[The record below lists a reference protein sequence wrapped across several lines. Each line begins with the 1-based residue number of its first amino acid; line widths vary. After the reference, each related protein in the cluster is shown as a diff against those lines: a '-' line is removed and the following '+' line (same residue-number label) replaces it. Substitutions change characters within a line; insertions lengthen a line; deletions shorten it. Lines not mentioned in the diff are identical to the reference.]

1 MAEESAR
8 APSPGLGP
16 HLPELS
22 EAERA
27 LQLFVG
33 GIDDYAIL
41 LLDASGRVRSWNSG
55 ARRIKGYESQEI
67 IGRHFS
73 AFYPPEAVAK
83 GWPDYELQMAVQ
95 RGRFAD
101 EGWRLRKD
109 GTRFWASVVIT
120 ALRPSDRMGT
130 GFLKITR
137 DLSERRA
144 AEEALRHSE
153 ERHRLLVAGVRE
165 YAIFML
171 SPEGLI
177 SSWNSG
183 AERIK
188 GYKAAEIIGRHFSCL
203 YPPEAVAKGLPE
215 WELETATRE
224 GSVENEGWRLTKSG
238 GRFWANVVITALFK
252 EDGAVQGF
260 AKITRDMS
268 DRHRLEDLLRV
279 DRQKNEFLALLT
291 QEMRNPLAPIR
302 SALHVLG
309 QADLDARS
317 SALVRTIAVRQVDH
331 LTRLLDD
338 LLDVTQV
345 ARGRIELRQ
354 ERVDIAL
361 AIRRA
366 VEAASPLTVERRH
379 QVTVD
384 VPRNQLWVQADPV
397 RLEQIFT
404 NLILNAAKFTEA
416 QGRIWI
422 AARNE
427 AGQVVIRVRDN
438 GIGID
443 PLVASRIFDLFVQA
457 ERHPDRKSGGPGIGL
472 TLVRRLVEL
481 HRGTV
486 EVMSAGPGK
495 GSEFV
500 VSLPAVEAPIGER
513 QPARELQHHESL
525 RVLVVDDNVDAA
537 DSLAMALRLSGQEVR
552 VAYDGAAALAIAA
565 ETRPEAVLLDIGMP
579 VMDGYLVARRL
590 RETAGT
596 EHALLIAV
604 TGWGQDDHRRMS
616 KEAGFDYH
624 LVKPVDPS
632 TLMPLIAGYHDRAG
646 ARPQH

>member
-8 APSPGLGP
+8 APSSGLGP

-188 GYKAAEIIGRHFSCL
+188 GYKAA
-203 YPPEAVAKGLPE
+203 
-215 WELETATRE
+215 
-224 GSVENEGWRLTKSG
+224 
-238 GRFWANVVITALFK
+238 
-252 EDGAVQGF
+252 
-260 AKITRDMS
+260 
-268 DRHRLEDLLRV
+268 
-279 DRQKNEFLALLT
+279 
-291 QEMRNPLAPIR
+291 
-302 SALHVLG
+302 
-309 QADLDARS
+309 
-317 SALVRTIAVRQVDH
+317 
-331 LTRLLDD
+331 
-338 LLDVTQV
+338 
-345 ARGRIELRQ
+345 
-354 ERVDIAL
+354 
-361 AIRRA
+361 
-366 VEAASPLTVERRH
+366 
-379 QVTVD
+379 
-384 VPRNQLWVQADPV
+384 
-397 RLEQIFT
+397 
-404 NLILNAAKFTEA
+404 
-416 QGRIWI
+416 
-422 AARNE
+422 
-427 AGQVVIRVRDN
+427 
-438 GIGID
+438 
-443 PLVASRIFDLFVQA
+443 
-457 ERHPDRKSGGPGIGL
+457 
-472 TLVRRLVEL
+472 
-481 HRGTV
+481 
-486 EVMSAGPGK
+486 
-495 GSEFV
+495 
-500 VSLPAVEAPIGER
+500 
-513 QPARELQHHESL
+513 
-525 RVLVVDDNVDAA
+525 
-537 DSLAMALRLSGQEVR
+537 
-552 VAYDGAAALAIAA
+552 
-565 ETRPEAVLLDIGMP
+565 
-579 VMDGYLVARRL
+579 
-590 RETAGT
+590 
-596 EHALLIAV
+596 
-604 TGWGQDDHRRMS
+604 
-616 KEAGFDYH
+616 
-624 LVKPVDPS
+624 
-632 TLMPLIAGYHDRAG
+632 
-646 ARPQH
+646 